1 MSGNTVNSSRQQTLR
16 VLEKLFG
23 RQDRVTTETL
33 HFVEFLL
40 GSSIAIMIVGFIIS
54 CLVDLPEFS

>member
-54 CLVDLPEFS
+54 